1 MMPAPCAYIKFNYQ
15 LIPVINCVNSRIWSF
30 ADDIYK
36 VPVSYS
42 DVVQTILR

>member
-1 MMPAPCAYIKFNYQ
+1 MMPALCAYIKFNYQ
-15 LIPVINCVNSRIWSF
+15 LIPATNCFNSRIWPF